1 MSTHEI
7 KASDLTWSEIN
18 FESPKEAFKFADK
31 LEQKLKDPNL
41 TEEQR
46 KQLDDCLDDLFS
58 TLFDGAF

>member
-7 KASDLTWSEIN
+7 RAADLTWAEIN
-18 FESPKEAFKFADK
+18 FESPREAFKFADK

>member
-7 KASDLTWSEIN
+7 RAEDLTWAEIN

-41 TEEQR
+41 TDQQKQQLEEA
-46 KQLDDCLDDLFS
+46 LDDLFS

>member
-7 KASDLTWSEIN
+7 KASDLTWAEIN